1 MARIRHVAFLTEDPK
16 REASFY
22 CQAFDLKVLRE
33 AENGIWLSDGYI
45 NIALI
50 KRAKSTGL
58 DHIGFLVDDL
68 EAAQKRL
75 RELAPDVEVEPPHER
90 VLEAEFKFKDPDG
103 NTFDVSKKGWAV
115 LIEEANEWQTYR

>member
-1 MARIRHVAFLTEDPK
+1 MARIRHVAFFTEDPEK
-16 REASFY
+16 EASFY
-22 CQAFDLKVLRE
+22 CRAFDLKRLRQS
-33 AENGIWLSDGYI
+33 ENGSVWLSDGYI

-50 KRAKSTGL
+50 KRAKSTGI

-68 EAAQKRL
+68 DAAQKRL
-75 RELAPDVEVEPPHER
+75 HEIAPDIEVDPPHEN

-115 LIEEANEWQTYR
+115 

>member
-1 MARIRHVAFLTEDPK
+1 MARIRHVSFFTEDPE

-22 CQAFDLKVLRE
+22 CRAFDLKRIRQ

-50 KRAKSTGL
+50 KRAKSTGI

-68 EAAQKRL
+68 EAAQARL
-75 RELAPDVEVEPPHER
+75 REIAPDTEIEPPHAN

-103 NTFDVSKKGWAV
+103 NTFDVSKKGWV
-115 LIEEANEWQTYR
+115 V

>member
-1 MARIRHVAFLTEDPK
+1 MARIRHVSFFTEDPE

-22 CQAFDLKVLRE
+22 CRAFDLKRIRE

-50 KRAKSTGL
+50 KRPKSTGI

-68 EAAQKRL
+68 EAAKARL
-75 RELAPDVEVEPPHER
+75 REIAPDVEIEPPHER

-103 NTFDVSKKGWAV
+103 NTFDVSKKGWV
-115 LIEEANEWQTYR
+115 V

>member
-50 KRAKSTGL
+50 KRAKSSGL

-75 RELAPDVEVEPPHER
+75 RELAPDIEVEPPHER

-115 LIEEANEWQTYR
+115 